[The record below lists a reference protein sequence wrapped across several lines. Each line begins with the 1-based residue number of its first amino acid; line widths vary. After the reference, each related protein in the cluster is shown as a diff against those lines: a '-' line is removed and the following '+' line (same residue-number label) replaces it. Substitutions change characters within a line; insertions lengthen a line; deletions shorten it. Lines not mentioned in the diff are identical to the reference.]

1 MVHTKECA
9 TKISLPITLN
19 LLNIFLNRQQV
30 HFLDPHN
37 QNDDLLHEILEAMNN
52 ETVIMCELGT
62 ALKITQVTVQ
72 IHEVIFYRV
81 DLQIKEQN

>member
-1 MVHTKECA
+1 M
-9 TKISLPITLN
+9 LN
-19 LLNIFLNRQQV
+19 LLNILPNRKI

-37 QNDDLLHEILEAMNN
+37 QYDDLMHETSEAMNN
-52 ETVIMCELGT
+52 ETVVMCELGT

-72 IHEVIFYRV
+72 IYEVIFYRV